1 MKKAILVIDMLND
14 FIKEG
19 APLELPEG
27 RKIIPNIQK
36 LLEEARRKKIPIIY
50 ICDAH
55 RPDDTE
61 FNQWPKHCIEGTSGA
76 EIVEELKPEKTDIII
91 KKRRYSGFYSTDLDL
106 TLRELKI
113 DTLILTGVATNICVL
128 HTAAD
133 AYFRGYKIVV
143 VKDCVATLNEE
154 AQKIGLEHIKNVLGG
169 EIKTLNETFNILL
182 GQQ

>member
-1 MKKAILVIDMLND
+1 MRKAILVIDMLND

-27 RKIIPNIQK
+27 RKIIPNIK
-36 LLEEARRKKIPIIY
+36 RLLEEARKRKIPIIY

-61 FNQWPKHCIEGTSGA
+61 FNQWPKHCVEGTPGA
-76 EIVEELKPEKTDIII
+76 EVVEELKPEQEDIII

-133 AYFRGYKIVV
+133 AYFRGYKIIVV
-143 VKDCVATLNEE
+143 EDCVATLNEE
-154 AQKIGLEHIKNVLGG
+154 AQKTGLEHIKNILGG
-169 EIKTLNETFNILL
+169 EIKTLNETLKEL
-182 GQQ
+182 